1 MIPRDPEQDLPLS
14 PLHVSTSLL
23 LAHDTIVL
31 ERQGPGFPSMTCIL
45 LALIT
50 PSLSPVSTLRSKPLQ
65 AGRLSYLLRAPGIIL
80 ASVRKLISVVYT

>member
-31 ERQGPGFPSMTCIL
+31 ERQGPGFPSMTCVL

-50 PSLSPVSTLRSKPLQ
+50 PSLSPVSTPLKL
-65 AGRLSYLLRAPGIIL
+65 AKVAAHLGPGREQLGPP
-80 ASVRKLISVVYT
+80 SVSVPY